1 MVDDKLVKKL
11 VPRIRRVEGQVKGI
25 EKMIIKKKYC
35 IDIFQQI
42 AAVVGALKSINAE
55 ILENH
60 LKTCVKE
67 TMKNGTDKE
76 ISQKITELKEIYKK
90 YG

>member
-1 MVDDKLVKKL
+1 
-11 VPRIRRVEGQVKGI
+11 
-25 EKMIIKKKYC
+25 MIIEKKYC